1 MYKGRRVPLEAMQY
15 QATEGVQ
22 HEGCSISPWRYI
34 FFNLG
39 NRIQRPVKDTAEE
52 IKEPLRIKM
61 ENFKKRRS
69 KKLIDTHKI
78 TCKAGG
84 RISRMP
90 SPADVDLLDY

>member
-1 MYKGRRVPLEAMQY
+1 M
-15 QATEGVQ
+15 
-22 HEGCSISPWRYI
+22 
-34 FFNLG
+34 
-39 NRIQRPVKDTAEE
+39 KDTAEGM
-52 IKEPLRIKM
+52 KEPLRIKM